1 MPASAKPSRLAI
13 KQYFRALRD
22 PRRRHRRLHRLIDIV
37 VIAICA
43 VICGADD
50 WQDIATF
57 GQHRRDWLKRFLA
70 LPNGIPS
77 HDTFERVFDRLDPQ
91 AFQACFRTWIAAVCT
106 ALDIPHIAIDG
117 KTLRRSGA
125 ADLGPLQVVTA
136 WATANH
142 LALGQVAV
150 AENSNEIPAIPQLLE
165 LLDVEGALV
174 TLDAMGCQKE
184 IARAIV
190 SKGGDYILTVK
201 DNQEGLRED
210 IQQCFT
216 QAFENDLAGV
226 ACDTYET
233 EERGHGREEKRSYTV
248 LYEPQGIRQ
257 QDAWAG
263 LRVIGMCYSER
274 TVQGETSEEVRY
286 FIGSK
291 KASARFYGKALRN
304 HWRIENCLHWQMDI
318 TFGEDASRICKRR
331 GAENF
336 ALLRRL
342 ALSLLKQHPA
352 KKSIGCKR
360 LAAALD
366 TGFLQEVLHGGGNSG
381 NG

>member
-1 MPASAKPSRLAI
+1 MPASAKPSHLAI
-13 KQYFRALRD
+13 KQYFRILRD
-22 PRRRHRRLHRLIDIV
+22 PRRRHRRLHRLIDII

-43 VICGADD
+43 VLCGADD

-57 GQHRRDWLKRFLA
+57 GQHRRDWLKRFLG

-91 AFQACFRTWIAAVCT
+91 AFQACFRTWIMAVCT
-106 ALDIPHIAIDG
+106 VLDIPHIAIDG

-150 AENSNEIPAIPQLLE
+150 AENSNEIPAIPRLLE
-165 LLDVEGALV
+165 LLDVEGTLV

-190 SKGGDYILTVK
+190 AKGGDYILTVK

-226 ACDTYET
+226 ASDTYET

-248 LYEPQGIRQ
+248 LYQPQGIRQ
-257 QDAWAG
+257 QEAWAG
-263 LRVIGMCYSER
+263 LNVIGMCYSER

-318 TFGEDASRICKRR
+318 TFGEDASRIRKRR

-366 TGFLQEVLHGGGNSG
+366 TVFLEEVLHGAGNSG